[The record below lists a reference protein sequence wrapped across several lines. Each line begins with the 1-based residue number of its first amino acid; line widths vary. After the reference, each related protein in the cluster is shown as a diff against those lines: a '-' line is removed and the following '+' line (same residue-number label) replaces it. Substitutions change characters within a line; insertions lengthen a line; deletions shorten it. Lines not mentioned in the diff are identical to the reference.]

1 MGRGLPGPNT
11 ALALDI
17 EPRCPLPPSPPHSL
31 VHPKS
36 TALPC
41 AVDKNCIYRV
51 LPPARKVKLFIRNSL
66 SSAHTAL
73 GGVWAIVMPP
83 PL

>member
-1 MGRGLPGPNT
+1 MSRSLPGPNIT
-11 ALALDI
+11 LALDV
-17 EPRCPLPPSPPHSL
+17 EPRCPLPPSPPHTL
-31 VHPKS
+31 VPPMS

-41 AVDKNCIYRV
+41 AVDKNCNYRV
-51 LPPARKVKLFIRNSL
+51 LLSARQVKTFIRNSS

-73 GGVWAIVMPP
+73 GGVRAIIMPP

>member
-11 ALALDI
+11 ALALDA
-17 EPRCPLPPSPPHSL
+17 EPRCPLPPPPHTL
-31 VHPKS
+31 VHPTS

-41 AVDKNCIYRV
+41 TVEKNFIYRV
-51 LPPARKVKLFIRNSL
+51 LPLARQVKPFIRNSS

-73 GGVWAIVMPP
+73 GGVWAIIMPP